1 MWSASKIFLGGKT
14 MATKKMNRRAFL
26 GQTSVASGVLMI
38 APGIYGASVNTAEA
52 QTGSFDYVICG
63 AGSAGCV
70 LANRLTE
77 DPNISVLLIEEG
89 GPELGVEAISTPLR
103 LLELWNTEYDWAFYT
118 VPQKHCNGREIHWP
132 RGKVVGGSGSL
143 NGMLY
148 VRGHATDYDNW
159 AYMGNPGWDYET
171 VLPYFKKSEDFDGGE
186 TEFHG
191 VGGPLRVTTDYEKH
205 PTTQAIVEACQ
216 QWGLPL
222 NEDYNGADNAGVN
235 YAQMN
240 TRDGQRE
247 SSAVAFLRP
256 ALERPNLSLLTNS
269 SVQKVEMDG
278 TRATGVAY
286 VQGGQEMTV
295 SATREVILSG
305 GTLGS
310 PKMLMLSGIGERV
323 QLEENGI
330 DVVHDLPGVGKNL
343 HDHSLAPVIFEGDV
357 PPPTN
362 MGVIPLHAQAFMRSD
377 PRLPAPDM
385 QPLFFHVPLYTG
397 DTQEPVTGSAYTL
410 CAGGVS
416 PTSRGELR
424 ITGARADDPLMIDPN
439 LLETDYDVQTIVG
452 NIKQMREIAAQ
463 PALAAITKREI
474 YPGPDVQSDADL
486 ADYARNSLQS
496 YHHQVGTC
504 KMGRDEMAVVDHE
517 LKVHGIDGLRVID
530 ASIMPVVP
538 TGNTNAPT
546 YMVAEKGAD
555 MIKAAQG

>member
-1 MWSASKIFLGGKT
+1 MTELNEERRGFLKKSA
-14 MATKKMNRRAFL
+14 
-26 GQTSVASGVLMI
+26 VASGVLLVG
-38 APGIYGASVNTAEA
+38 PGIYGASINTAEA
-52 QTGSFDYVICG
+52 QTGTFDYIICG

-77 DPNISVLLIEEG
+77 NPDISVLIIEAG

-103 LLELWNTEYDWAFYT
+103 LLELWNTEYDWAYFT
-118 VPQKHCNGREIHWP
+118 APQEHCNGRKIHWP
-132 RGKVVGGSGSL
+132 RGKVVGGSSSL

-159 AYMGNPGWDYET
+159 AYMGNPGWDYESI
-171 VLPYFKKSEDFDGGE
+171 LPYFKKSEDFDRGE
-186 TEFHG
+186 NDFHG
-191 VGGPLRVTTDYEKH
+191 AGGPLHVTTEYEIH
-205 PTTQAIVEACQ
+205 PTTQLIVEACQ

-222 NEDYNGADNAGVN
+222 NDDYNGADNAGVN
-235 YAQMN
+235 FAQMN
-240 TRDGQRE
+240 TRNSLRD
-247 SSAVAFLRP
+247 SAAVAFLRP
-256 ALERPNLSLLTNS
+256 ALERPNLSMLTNAR
-269 SVQKVEMDG
+269 VQKIELDG
-278 TRATGVAY
+278 KRATGVTY
-286 VQGGQEMTV
+286 TQDGEEMTV
-295 SATREVILSG
+295 TATREVILSG
-305 GTLGS
+305 GTIES
-310 PKMLMLSGIGERV
+310 PKMLMLSGIGERA
-323 QLEENGI
+323 QLEEHGI
-330 DVVHDLPGVGKNL
+330 EVKHELPGVGKNL

-362 MGVIPLHAQAFMRSD
+362 LGVIPLHAQAFMRSD

-385 QPLFFHVPLYTG
+385 QPLFFHVPLYTA
-397 DTQEPVTGSAYTL
+397 DTQEPVTPSAYTL

-424 ITGARADDPLMIDPN
+424 LTGPNAEDPLMLDPN
-439 LLETDYDVQTIVG
+439 LLETDYDVDTIVG

-463 PALAAITKREI
+463 PALADITTREI
-474 YPGPDVQSDADL
+474 YPGEDVQSDEDL
-486 ADYARNSLQS
+486 ANYARDSLQS

-517 LKVHGIDGLRVID
+517 LKVHGIEGLRVID

-555 MIKAAQG
+555 MIKDAQGQ